1 MAEMSYLEPRN
12 QVIQFLTRAGIFGKS
27 RGSDR
32 EVVDILKGL
41 MEPLQNGVA
50 LQKLEGKTHLIQY
63 SPHCPH
69 PYLIRMVGKGQ
80 GKLDLLPYPDSLK
93 LSQPPF
99 TQDIIGSGET
109 FAEAVDAVMREHR
122 RAYPPAET

>member
-1 MAEMSYLEPRN
+1 MAEMSYLELRN
-12 QVIQFLTRAGIFGKS
+12 QVIQLLTRAGIFGKS

-32 EVVDILKGL
+32 EVVDTLKGL
-41 MEPLQNGVA
+41 MEPLQDGVA
-50 LQKLEGKTHLIQY
+50 LQKLNGKTFIVQY
-63 SPHCPH
+63 GPHCPH
-69 PYLIRMVGKGQ
+69 PYLIRMVGRGQ
-80 GKLDLLPYPDSLK
+80 GKLDLLPYPDPIM

-122 RAYPPAET
+122 KAYPPTET